1 MYPRDMLFT
10 LEFVTEGHP
19 DKLCDQIS
27 DTVLGGRLRLDPGSR
42 VACNSSVYGTAK
54 LSDATPA
61 QLVRRV
67 FPLSPRGMIDHLKP
81 RAADLPNTAAYGHF
95 RREDVRF
102 PWERVDAVDEL
113 KAKAKCA

>member
-42 VACNSSVYGTAK
+42 VACNTYVYGTAK
-54 LSDATPA
+54 LSDATLA

-67 FPLSPRGMIDHLKP
+67 FPLSPGGMIDHLDP
-81 RAADLPNTAAYGHF
+81 QAAGLPEHRRLRAFQA
-95 RREDVRF
+95 RRRPVS
-102 PWERVDAVDEL
+102 VATG
-113 KAKAKCA
+113 

>member
-1 MYPRDMLFT
+1 MYPRDMPFT

-42 VACNSSVYGTAK
+42 VACNTHVYGTAE
-54 LSDATPA
+54 LSEAMLA

-67 FPLSPRGMIDHLKP
+67 FPLSHRGTLKVEID
-81 RAADLPNTAAYGHF
+81 RAATVSDMTRSCRQRLALRTV
-95 RREDVRF
+95 RRAR
-102 PWERVDAVDEL
+102 
-113 KAKAKCA
+113 